1 MADDGFVALCPVVA
15 VSPGQ
20 AHRVL
25 VGRHALA
32 VFNVAG
38 RFHVTDD
45 TCTHGFS
52 SLADGDLEGC
62 IVTCAWHGGRFDVT
76 TGQAVGPP
84 CELSLGVYRCQVR
97 NGVVHADLFEPLTFD
112 QEARSQPCPASNK

>member
-1 MADDGFVALCPVVA
+1 MSDDGLVTLCPSAAVA
-15 VSPGQ
+15 EGR
-20 AHRVL
+20 ARRVL

-38 RFHVTDD
+38 RLHVTDD

-52 SLADGDLEGC
+52 SLSDGDLEGC
-62 IVTCAWHGGRFDVT
+62 IVTCSWHGGMFDVT

-84 CELSLGVYRCQVR
+84 CELPLNVYRCEVR
-97 NGVVHADLFEPLTFD
+97 DGDVRADLFEPMVVQPD
-112 QEARSQPCPASNK
+112 SGGVPCPVSNK

>member
-1 MADDGFVALCPVVA
+1 MAEADGLIALCPAAA
-15 VSPGQ
+15 VPEGRSR
-20 AHRVL
+20 RVL
-25 VGRHALA
+25 VGRHAVA

-62 IVTCAWHGGRFDVT
+62 IVTCSWHGGAFDVT

-84 CELSLGVYRCQVR
+84 CELPLNVYRCEVHDAEVR
-97 NGVVHADLFEPLTFD
+97 ADLFEPIVVKPEG
-112 QEARSQPCPASNK
+112 EAACPASNK